1 MLNATLQ
8 HHLNSFDTPI
18 ACDVKRNLYMDNII
32 SGCNSEDHVVEYYKE
47 ARAIMGQAK
56 FNLRSWASNSNQLQ
70 SLAKSE
76 GTDSN
81 VSLLG
86 LLWSTSTDTI
96 TFSPKQFLIP
106 TEEHSV
112 TKRIV
117 LQAASRIYDP
127 LGFLSPITIRAKIL
141 IQELWQSGM
150 DWDEPIQNQHNETWI
165 QIAMDL
171 QEATNLTIRRCYF
184 SSPNNEPVEGHRLDL

>member
-1 MLNATLQ
+1 
-8 HHLNSFDTPI
+8 
-18 ACDVKRNLYMDNII
+18 
-32 SGCNSEDHVVEYYKE
+32 
-47 ARAIMGQAK
+47 MGQAK
-56 FNLRSWASNSNQLQ
+56 FNLRSWASNSSRLQ
-70 SLAKSE
+70 SLAKLE
-76 GTDSN
+76 GTADKELT

-106 TEEHSV
+106 TKGHSV

-141 IQELWQSGM
+141 IQELWQSGV
-150 DWDEPIQNQHNETWI
+150 DWDTPIQHNHNETWM
-165 QIAMDL
+165 QIATNL
-171 QEATNLTIRRCYF
+171 QEATNLAIQRCYF
-184 SSPNNEPVEGHRLDL
+184 TSPSNDPVELHAFSDASTKAYGVVVFIRIGTQTSFIVARSHVVPLKDHTLPRLVLS